1 MMIFQSKLLVYQRL
15 TCKTNVVFS
24 RHGALD
30 VPVVLTGDLIPGG
43 RWTSVDVQGDH
54 KQNGRKKLLGVS
66 ENGGFGLQIASLEY
80 FKETSYDKPHGFRG
94 SMDWLMQQLEGNND
108 S

>member
-1 MMIFQSKLLVYQRL
+1 MGFNCPRL
-15 TCKTNVVFS
+15 
-24 RHGALD
+24 HGLRRLD
-30 VPVVLTGDLIPGG
+30 LGVLC
-43 RWTSVDVQGDH
+43 
-54 KQNGRKKLLGVS
+54 LLGLMREGSQGIIRWELNGS

-80 FKETSYDKPHGFRG
+80 FKETSYDKPYGFRG